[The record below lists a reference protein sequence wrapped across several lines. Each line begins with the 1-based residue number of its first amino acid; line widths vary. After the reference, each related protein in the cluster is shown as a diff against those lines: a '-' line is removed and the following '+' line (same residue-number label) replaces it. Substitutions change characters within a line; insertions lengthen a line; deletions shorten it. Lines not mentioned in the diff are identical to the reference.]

1 MARRC
6 RDCDSINYDNTGY
19 RCKRCLAHRRSHSI
33 RRGSVVKWIDAHS
46 AWHKGVVLK
55 LLPPN
60 DFSRAYGRQ
69 ALVAFYHRGEAYEK
83 EVGVG
88 DMRLLGRVKHVPKV
102 ERVTFPPH
110 PDEVAHHE
118 KSRDIRRRGQGV
130 YYDPGAPHNQSYER
144 ALPGHERDMVAAV
157 HRRRSRRR

>member
-1 MARRC
+1 MRRC
-6 RDCDSINYDNTGY
+6 RDCDRVNYDNSGY
-19 RCKRCLAHRRSHSI
+19 RCKECLAHRRTRSI

-46 AWHKGVVLK
+46 DWHKGVVLK

-69 ALVAFYHRGEAYEK
+69 ALVAFYHRGEEYQK

-110 PDEVAHHE
+110 PDAVRDHE
-118 KSRDIRRRGQGV
+118 TMRDLRRQGQGAHYNPSLPTNAV
-130 YYDPGAPHNQSYER
+130 YER
-144 ALPGHERDMVAAV
+144 PLPGDEREMVAAV
-157 HRRRSRRR
+157 HRRRSRRRR